1 MRRGT
6 RRLFFALILFSFP
19 FYAGAKVGFYDL
31 DLSEDNRLLFRAESS
46 GDGAPDQH
54 ALFISRL
61 TDRALQQITAF
72 PEKMELLGEGRTLQ
86 IQNVFGAVRIPVSGG
101 LPRGVP
107 GFPSFIAGVPAAGGR
122 AEDLAASPDGRWALF
137 LEAESSAYGN
147 LVLLEIASG
156 ARRIAARH
164 VERPGPYFPASWSP
178 DSRLFIYS
186 REGRLYYHT
195 VNLPEGM
202 DEQYRTIGE
211 GEINSVSWL
220 PSGDFFYLKGSA
232 LYRVRGS
239 GLLAR
244 TLYADFL
251 EPGSLEGKI
260 PFDFD
265 PSFDFFRVA
274 PGGRSML
281 ICRDRRTLF
290 YCPLE
295 AGTYEPGGPDFRAVL
310 PYVMIPRS
318 ALDITVLWSSPGLVT
333 VLALVSAG
341 EGSEVLAWRLDT
353 AAGEVNFVPLP
364 NPPASNAALSPDG
377 TRALLWGTEGVFL
390 YDYVNWRLSGRISER
405 PGVSCLWLANE
416 EFISGDSGR
425 IERVN
430 VRGGRNLVCLSAA
443 DEFGFEEKGNRIFAK
458 NGGAWYGTDGRS
470 SWTETAAPGVRRPSL
485 VSGRYRVYLERQFYG
500 PYENLPMI
508 RNTAST
514 GTAPLLASFE
524 YEKEEAFSEDPQDAV
539 PGLFTHG
546 KRGGLRE
553 VALCFDLYDDASGL
567 PGVLAALRRY
577 GIQATFFLN
586 GEFIRRH
593 PGAAREIAEDGHE
606 AASMFFAPADLSDA
620 RYRVAGEFIARG
632 LARNEDEYYRATGRE
647 ISLFWH
653 PPYYAVSAEI
663 AAAASLAGYRTVGRD
678 VDPLD
683 WVRGGEGGRLSLAR
697 YSASSMIERVMRL
710 KRPGSIIPIRLGALP
725 GGRNDY
731 LFLRI
736 EVLLDALIRSGYD
749 LVTVSALLE
758 HSR

>member
-1 MRRGT
+1 MKRRI
-6 RRLFFALILFSFP
+6 RCLFFLLILFP
-19 FYAGAKVGFYDL
+19 LYAGARVGFYDL

-54 ALFISRL
+54 ALFVSRL

-72 PEKMELLGEGRTLQ
+72 PEKMELLGAGRTLQ
-86 IQNVFGAVRIPVSGG
+86 IQNVFGAVRVPVSGG
-101 LPRGVP
+101 LPRSVP
-107 GFPSFIAGVPAAGGR
+107 GFPSFAAGVPAAGGR
-122 AEDLAASPDGRWALF
+122 TEDLAASPDGRWVLF
-137 LEAESSAYGN
+137 LETESYAYGN
-147 LVLLEIASG
+147 LVLLELASG
-156 ARRIAARH
+156 TKRIVARH

-178 DSRLFIYS
+178 DSRVFVYS

-195 VNLPEGM
+195 VTSPRDVE
-202 DEQYRTIGE
+202 EQYRTIGE

-220 PSGDFFYLKGSA
+220 PSGDFFYMRGSF
-232 LYRVRGS
+232 LYRVQGP

-251 EPGSLEGKI
+251 EPGSLAGKI

-274 PGGRSML
+274 PDGRSVL
-281 ICRDRRTLF
+281 ICRDGRSLF

-295 AGTYEPGGPDFRAVL
+295 AGDYGSGGPDLNAVL

-318 ALDITVLWSSPGLVT
+318 VLGLTVLWSSPGLVT
-333 VLALVSAG
+333 VAALVSVGKESA
-341 EGSEVLAWRLDT
+341 VLAWRLDT
-353 AAGEVNFVPLP
+353 AAAEVNFVPLA
-364 NPPASNAALSPDG
+364 NPPAANAALSPDG
-377 TRALLWGTEGVFL
+377 TRALLWGGQGVFL
-390 YDYVNWRLSGRISER
+390 YDYVNWRLVERISER
-405 PGVSCLWLANE
+405 PGVSCLWLDNE
-416 EFISGDSGR
+416 EFVSGDSGR
-425 IERVN
+425 VEKVN
-430 VRGGRNLVCLSAA
+430 VRGGRSLVCLSAA
-443 DEFGFEEKGNRIFAK
+443 DEFGFEEKGNRIFVK
-458 NGGAWYGTDGRS
+458 NGGLWYGTDGRS
-470 SWTETAAPGVRRPSL
+470 PWTETADPGVRRASL
-485 VSGRYRVYLERQFYG
+485 VSGRYRVYLERQFSG

-514 GTAPLLASFE
+514 GTAPLLTSFQ
-524 YEKEEAFSEDPQDAV
+524 YEREDALPENSPDAV
-539 PGLFTHG
+539 SGIFTHG
-546 KRGGLRE
+546 RRGGLRE

-593 PGAAREIAEDGHE
+593 PGAAREIAEAGHE
-606 AASMFFAPADLSDA
+606 AASMFFAPVDLSDA
-620 RYRVAGEFIARG
+620 RYRVAGEFVARG

-653 PPYYAVSAEI
+653 PPYYAVSPEI

-683 WVRGGEGGRLSLAR
+683 WVSGGGSGRLSLAR
-697 YSASSMIERVMRL
+697 YSASEMIERVMKL
-710 KRPGSIIPIRLGALP
+710 KRPGSIIPVRLGVLP
-725 GGRNDY
+725 GGGGY
-731 LFLRI
+731 LFLRV
-736 EVLLDALIRSGYD
+736 EVLLDALIRSGYEM
-749 LVTVSALLE
+749 VTVSALLE